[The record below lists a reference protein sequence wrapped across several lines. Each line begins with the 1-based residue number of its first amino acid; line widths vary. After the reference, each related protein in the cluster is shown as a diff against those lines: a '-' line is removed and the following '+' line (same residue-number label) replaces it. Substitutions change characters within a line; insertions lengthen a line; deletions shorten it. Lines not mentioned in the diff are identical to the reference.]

1 MRKIP
6 KKEIDLELKKYS
18 DEDLE
23 SCEIKKLDFRI
34 VALESRIFKAKPNLK
49 VIDDYYEKVNIFYLK
64 NNLSFNR
71 NW

>member
-6 KKEIDLELKKYS
+6 KKDIDLELKKYS

-34 VALESRIFKAKPNLK
+34 TALESRIFKAKPNLK
-49 VIDDYYEKVNIFYLK
+49 VIDDYYEKVNIFFYLK
-64 NNLSFNR
+64 NNY
-71 NW
+71 

>member
-6 KKEIDLELKKYS
+6 KKDIDLELKKYS

-34 VALESRIFKAKPNLK
+34 VALESRIAKAKPNLK
-49 VIDDYYEKVNIFYLK
+49 VIDDYYEKVNIFFILK
-64 NNLSFNR
+64 KIITF
-71 NW
+71 

>member
-6 KKEIDLELKKYS
+6 KKDIDLELKKYS

-34 VALESRIFKAKPNLK
+34 VALESRIAKAKPNLK
-49 VIDDYYEKVNIFYLK
+49 VIDDYYEKVNIFFILK
-64 NNLSFNR
+64 IIIKF
-71 NW
+71 